1 MRYATTRPLI
11 THKKARAMANL
22 YVGIDIGKA
31 SHAASLLSSDLLRKH
46 HTYERCPT
54 LTFIESRTGFEK
66 LLTALLTYASV
77 EDICVLVERTGH
89 YGKPLEQY
97 LQEQHIAVYEVH
109 VQERPKGSK
118 SDKRDAQALAVLLYN
133 QLERGIL
140 VAEKHQQARL
150 LIAPSGS
157 TQLLRGLVQHRSEL
171 ICERTRRKNKLVAI
185 CDELF
190 PELAQIYLNPN
201 NDSAL
206 ALREKYPTPD
216 AIIAAS
222 LEELLATRKHTRP
235 GRDAMA
241 RLQQLA
247 KTTIGTKDKSR
258 IQALAMETKQLIAEL
273 RLLTEHIEELDTE
286 ITKAVEESR
295 EGQILTSIHPIGP
308 LQAAMLIAGIGNI
321 ANFESA
327 AKLRA
332 YAGWS
337 PRQNQTGTSYDSMT
351 LNRDGN
357 RTLKHAVYLVV
368 INAIRRDTQWKTL
381 YDRLVPVKCTYDERL
396 GRYRGRMKVV
406 GRIAGQMITVI
417 YTLLKRDH
425 DLLIATPVGKE
436 PAAPELYDAAKHHIR
451 RK

>member
-1 MRYATTRPLI
+1 MVATTRPLI

-46 HTYERCPT
+46 HTYEHCPT
-54 LTFIESRTGFEK
+54 LTFTESRTGFEK
-66 LLTALLTYASV
+66 LLTTLRTYASPAN
-77 EDICVLVERTGH
+77 ICVLVERTGH
-89 YGKPLEQY
+89 YGRPLEQY
-97 LQEQHIAVYEVH
+97 LQEQGIQVYQVH

-140 VAEKHQQARL
+140 VAEKYQQARL

-171 ICERTRRKNKLVAI
+171 VRERTRRKNKLVAI

-190 PELAQIYLNPN
+190 PELAQVYLNPN
-201 NDSAL
+201 NESAL
-206 ALREKYPTPD
+206 ALREKYPTPAD
-216 AIIAAS
+216 ILAATIDD
-222 LEELLATRKHTRP
+222 LLATRKHTRP
-235 GRDAMA
+235 GREAMA

-247 KTTIGTKDKSR
+247 KATIGTKDTNR
-258 IQALAMETKQLIAEL
+258 ITALSLETKQLIAEL
-273 RLLTEHIEELDTE
+273 RLLTAHIEELDTE
-286 ITKAVEESR
+286 IIKAVEESR

-308 LQAAMLIAGIGNI
+308 LQAGMLIAGIGNI

-357 RTLKHAVYLVV
+357 RTLKHVVYL
-368 INAIRRDTQWKTL
+368 IAIGAIRRETAWKSL
-381 YDRLVPVKCTYDERL
+381 YDRLVPIKCTYDERL

-406 GRIAGQMITVI
+406 GRIAGQMITVM

-425 DLLIATPVGKE
+425 DLLLATPVGKE
-436 PAAPELYDAAKHHIR
+436 PASPELYDISKHHIK